1 MHMNRQPRIKATSSR
16 GFNLIEILVTMLIM
30 AVGLMGIA
38 ALQFKGLQYN
48 TDAYTRSQINFLA
61 YDITDRIRLNKTAAA
76 TYVAEAAYTKGTTA
90 YTACVQA
97 NGADKDNDMS
107 CWYEQIDA
115 SLPHGAI
122 ADITEPVANSGIYQV
137 SMQWTD
143 RGNVAHTINYS
154 FQP

>member
-1 MHMNRQPRIKATSSR
+1 MRTQSSVSISANR

-48 TDAYTRSQINFLA
+48 HDAYSRTQINFLA
-61 YDITDRIRLNKTAAA
+61 YDITDRIRLNRAAAA
-76 TYVAEAAYTKGTTA
+76 TYVAEGA
-90 YTACVQA
+90 YTAGTAHTACD
-97 NGADKDNDMS
+97 NTLGADKDNDMN
-107 CWYEQIDA
+107 CWYDLIDA
-115 SLPHGAI
+115 ALPAGAI

-137 SMQWTD
+137 SIQWTD
-143 RGNVAHTINYS
+143 RGNSTHTINYS